1 MIIDCDSHVMPRD
14 AFAHVDAEFAGQVPR
29 LEFDATGLFT
39 DVHFPANPAHFSGTT
54 PLPVKHSSHG
64 LSYLG
69 NSDMDARMRDYEQI
83 GADRHFAL
91 PQLTGWWNYL
101 IEPRLASQ
109 MAHSWNVSL
118 AGIARRY
125 PKQFLGVALLAL
137 QDVPGAIRE
146 LDWAVGEGFR
156 AVTLDYV
163 YPVSHHP
170 YGSTLA
176 SHHRELRPL
185 FQRLERHAV
194 PIFLHLVQHG
204 HRMLNNPRFLEH
216 GLDLLAPSDA
226 QLNLV
231 ALITS
236 GLLDDFPEL
245 QFIHAETGTA
255 YIKALAQT
263 MDSRFDHIPIRFDEE
278 GFTAGSR
285 RRDNDSF
292 RDMRLVPPT
301 VLRERNTKYPSHYF
315 RHNFYWTTETEEPE
329 LPEAI
334 DFIGADRFLFA
345 TDYPHN
351 DPGGRMKFRD
361 VELMR
366 EHPKISEAD
375 KEAIFSGNARRL
387 FKLN

>member
-14 AFAHVDAEFAGQVPR
+14 AFAHVDAEFVDQVPR
-29 LEFDATGLFT
+29 LEFDETGLFT
-39 DVHFPANPAHFSGTT
+39 DVHFPANPAHFPGTT
-54 PLPVKHSSHG
+54 PLPVAHSSHG

-125 PKQFLGVALLAL
+125 PEQFLGVALLAL

-185 FQRLERHAV
+185 FRGDMQRQSQLLVTMIASAVENLDRLELVLSAVRELGRRHAGYGV
-194 PIFLHLVQHG
+194 KETDYDTV
-204 HRMLNNPRFLEH
+204 ETA
-216 GLDLLAPSDA
+216 LL
-226 QLNLV
+226 L
-231 ALITS
+231 T
-236 GLLDDFPEL
+236 
-245 QFIHAETGTA
+245 
-255 YIKALAQT
+255 LAQALGGEFT
-263 MDSRFDHIPIRFDEE
+263 REVREAWLACYRTLAEVMKTAAREPSRQ
-278 GFTAGSR
+278 A
-285 RRDNDSF
+285 
-292 RDMRLVPPT
+292 
-301 VLRERNTKYPSHYF
+301 K
-315 RHNFYWTTETEEPE
+315 
-329 LPEAI
+329 A
-334 DFIGADRFLFA
+334 A
-345 TDYPHN
+345 
-351 DPGGRMKFRD
+351 
-361 VELMR
+361 
-366 EHPKISEAD
+366 
-375 KEAIFSGNARRL
+375 
-387 FKLN
+387 